1 MIFSLILLL
10 MGGYIIL
17 FNWYAFFN
25 NQFSSK
31 CISWVPLFGG
41 CLLAI
46 GIYCGEFG
54 GFGEYWWIAFFLD
67 FGCLPGFIYNFL
79 LFDFVNNLMDRFFGK
94 K

>member
-1 MIFSLILLL
+1 
-10 MGGYIIL
+10 MGGYIFV

-31 CISWVPLFGG
+31 CISWVPLLGG
-41 CLLAI
+41 GLLAA
-46 GIYCGEFG
+46 GIWFSEFDG
-54 GFGEYWWIAFFLD
+54 LRKYWWIVFLLD

-79 LFDFVNNLMDRFFGK
+79 LFDFVNKLIDRFFGK